1 MTNYIFPKKI
11 IDKSDT
17 VKTAESLMQNRTLQI
32 GFAESVAA
40 VTEGNAYLIL
50 DFGKELSGGVR
61 ILTRDT
67 IGNKKIRLR
76 FGESVSEC
84 CADLGE
90 DNATNDH
97 ALRDFYVEL
106 TDWSDMM
113 FGNTGFRFV
122 RIDTAPES
130 VIRFQAIV
138 AATNIDSR
146 EQIGRF
152 ECDDPLLNEI
162 WDTAAYTLR
171 LCIQNGYLW
180 DGVKRDRLVWVGD
193 LYPMIRAAYCLYG
206 DLPEIRNSLSFAQ
219 QEGIP
224 PKWMNNIPMYSFW
237 WLINLAENCFH
248 TGDKEFA
255 RDKLPFIRAILNETE
270 KYVNENGETH
280 FDFNFIDWVMHHQDG
295 ESVEKKQD
303 ELVGVNALLR
313 IALTKTE
320 LLLKTLGE
328 DFSLCEQ
335 ILARLNRKALS
346 VHSYKQA
353 AALSVLSGAKSEGMR
368 TVLKDGGA
376 KGVSTFMSY
385 PIFTALT
392 AYAEYDFNLRN
403 IKEYYGKMLELGA
416 TTFWEDFDIAA
427 AENVYGIDKLPATQE
442 KDFHRT
448 FGKFC
453 YKGFRHSLCHGW
465 SSGVIPYLA
474 EMVLGIKEIGNDGTV
489 FAIDAHLSHLKHVKG
504 AYPTT
509 YGNIEAE
516 YLLQENGEYKIIV
529 NAPSGIKI
537 NGISVKK

>member
-1 MTNYIFPKKI
+1 MAGFIFPVKI
-11 IDKSDT
+11 SDCMS
-17 VKTAESLMQNRTLQI
+17 VKNAQELLTARPLQI
-32 GFAESVAA
+32 GFFDGGA
-40 VTEGNAYLIL
+40 VFTERRAHFIL
-50 DFGKELSGGVR
+50 DFGKEIAGGVR
-61 ILTRDT
+61 ILTYAAQ
-67 IGNKKIRLR
+67 GNRRVRIR
-76 FGESVSEC
+76 FGESISEC
-84 CADLGE
+84 CAEIGE

-106 TDWSDMM
+106 SDLSDMT

-122 RIDTAPES
+122 RIDTEQDSA
-130 VIRFQAIV
+130 IKFQAIV

-146 EQIGRF
+146 EYLGRF

-162 WDTAAYTLR
+162 WNTAAYTLR

-193 LYPMIRAAYCLYG
+193 LYPMIHAAYCLYG
-206 DLPEIRNSLSFAQ
+206 DLPEIRNSLLFAQ

-248 TGDKEFA
+248 TGDKKFA
-255 RDKLPFIRAILNETE
+255 QDKLPFIYAILHEIE
-270 KYVNENGETH
+270 KYVDENGETH
-280 FDFNFIDWVMHHQDG
+280 FEFNFIDWAMHYQEG
-295 ESVEKKQD
+295 EDEKKRQD
-303 ELVGVNALLR
+303 EMVGTNALLR
-313 IALTKTE
+313 ITLTETKR
-320 LLLKTLGE
+320 LLQVLEE
-328 DFSLCEQ
+328 DCSLCDR
-335 ILARLNRKALS
+335 ILSRLNRKMLF

-353 AALSVLSGAKSEGMR
+353 AAFAVLSGTKSEQMR

-392 AYAEYDFNLRN
+392 RYEEYEFNLKN

-416 TTFWEDFDIAA
+416 TTFWEDFDVAA
-427 AENVYGIDKLPATQE
+427 AENMCRIDKLPTVRE

-474 EMVLGIKEIGNDGTV
+474 ETVLGIKEIGDDGTE
-489 FAIDAHLSHLKHVKG
+489 FEINAHLSHLKHVKG
-504 AYPTT
+504 AYPTK
-509 YGNIEAE
+509 YGNIEVK
-516 YLLQENGEYKIIV
+516 YLLQENGEYKITV
-529 NAPSGIKI
+529 NAPSGITI
-537 NGISVKK
+537 TDISVQK

>member
-193 LYPMIRAAYCLYG
+193 LYPMIRAAYCFV
-206 DLPEIRNSLSFAQ
+206 R
-219 QEGIP
+219 
-224 PKWMNNIPMYSFW
+224 
-237 WLINLAENCFH
+237 
-248 TGDKEFA
+248 
-255 RDKLPFIRAILNETE
+255 
-270 KYVNENGETH
+270 
-280 FDFNFIDWVMHHQDG
+280 
-295 ESVEKKQD
+295 
-303 ELVGVNALLR
+303 
-313 IALTKTE
+313 
-320 LLLKTLGE
+320 
-328 DFSLCEQ
+328 
-335 ILARLNRKALS
+335 
-346 VHSYKQA
+346 
-353 AALSVLSGAKSEGMR
+353 
-368 TVLKDGGA
+368 
-376 KGVSTFMSY
+376 
-385 PIFTALT
+385 
-392 AYAEYDFNLRN
+392 
-403 IKEYYGKMLELGA
+403 
-416 TTFWEDFDIAA
+416 
-427 AENVYGIDKLPATQE
+427 
-442 KDFHRT
+442 
-448 FGKFC
+448 
-453 YKGFRHSLCHGW
+453 
-465 SSGVIPYLA
+465 
-474 EMVLGIKEIGNDGTV
+474 
-489 FAIDAHLSHLKHVKG
+489 
-504 AYPTT
+504 
-509 YGNIEAE
+509 
-516 YLLQENGEYKIIV
+516 
-529 NAPSGIKI
+529 
-537 NGISVKK
+537 